1 MLDFK
6 SLLLM
11 PLMLDFK
18 GYPSIN
24 MESLMLDF
32 KGYHSIIH
40 KPHGGQVIW
49 STILVKNSHLFKI
62 VEF

>member
-1 MLDFK
+1 
-6 SLLLM
+6 M